1 MKMRSSLGRVRGLGS
16 AKSGTAAW
24 WAERMTALALIPLG
38 VWFVSALIGGVA
50 ADYAAIKDW
59 MSNPGSLTMM
69 ILLIGVLFWH
79 VKLGLTV
86 IVEDYI
92 HDKTMEV
99 ALLIAI
105 KFGTVL
111 LGTFC
116 IISALKIGLQG

>member
-1 MKMRSSLGRVRGLGS
+1 MV
-16 AKSGTAAW
+16 
-24 WAERMTALALIPLG
+24 
-38 VWFVSALIGGVA
+38 
-50 ADYAAIKDW
+50 
-59 MSNPGSLTMM
+59 
-69 ILLIGVLFWH
+69 LLIAVLFWH

>member
-24 WAERMTALALIPLG
+24 WAERMTALALIPLC

-50 ADYAAIKDW
+50 ADYQAVRDW
-59 MSNPGSLTMM
+59 MSNPGSLTLMV
-69 ILLIGVLFWH
+69 LLIAVLFWH

>member
-1 MKMRSSLGRVRGLGS
+1 MRSSLGRVRGLGS

-38 VWFVSALIGGVA
+38 LWFVVALIGGVA
-50 ADYAAIKDW
+50 ADYNAAKDW
-59 MSNPGSLTMM
+59 LSNPGSLTMM
-69 ILLIGVLFWH
+69 ILLIVVIFWH
-79 VKLGLTV
+79 VKLGLSV
-86 IVEDYI
+86 MIEDYI

-99 ALLIAI
+99 AALIVV

-116 IISALKIGLQG
+116 IISALMIGLKG

>member
-1 MKMRSSLGRVRGLGS
+1 MTMRSSLGRVRGLGS
-16 AKSGTAAW
+16 AKSGTAVW
-24 WAERMTALALIPLG
+24 LAERLTGLAIIPLG

-59 MSNPGSLTMM
+59 MGNPGSLTMM
-69 ILLIGVLFWH
+69 VLLIVAIFWH

-86 IVEDYI
+86 IVEDYV
-92 HDKTMEV
+92 HDKTLEV

-105 KFGTVL
+105 KFGAIF

-116 IISALKIGLQG
+116 IISTLMIGLKG